1 MSVPRWKVNSFR
13 FITDNFSRRRSENEG
28 SKLRT
33 NPRAIQA
40 EEERP
45 ILERPDEFFEDRFER
60 NSGRRRRRGEEERE
74 RYVCRVARGEL
85 LTSTLSQERGL
96 SSPDS
101 IESDIRESAHVSSI
115 TATS

>member
-1 MSVPRWKVNSFR
+1 MIPRWKVNSFR

-45 ILERPDEFFEDRFER
+45 DEFFEDRFER
-60 NSGRRRRRGEEERE
+60 NSGRRRRRRGEEERE